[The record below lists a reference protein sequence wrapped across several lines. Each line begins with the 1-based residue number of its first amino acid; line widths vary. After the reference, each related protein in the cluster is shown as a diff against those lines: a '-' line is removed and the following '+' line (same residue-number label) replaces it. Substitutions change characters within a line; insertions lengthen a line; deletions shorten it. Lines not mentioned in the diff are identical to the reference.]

1 MRLRQIALVA
11 ENLEPALADLTR
23 VLGVKVAYRDPK
35 IIYFG
40 LENALLP
47 FGGNFL
53 EVLAPVKEGTTAGRY
68 LERRG
73 GNGGYMVILQ
83 CPDALAQRE
92 RITNMGIRSVYNIDT
107 DEYRA
112 THFHPRDLGNFLL
125 SVDSVKPG
133 EDFTDP
139 MCMWEPA
146 GNDWRD
152 FVSTEVVSDM
162 IGAELQTDDPAEL
175 ASLWSKVL
183 DLPLSESGTDK
194 KEIKLQNG
202 ALKFVKDTDGRG
214 PGVGAIDLKVVD
226 KQRILDAAKACGCST
241 TDDQVTICGTRF
253 NLY

>member
-11 ENLEPALADLTR
+11 EKLEPALTVLTR

-35 IIYFG
+35 IIHFG
-40 LENALLP
+40 LENALMP

-53 EVLAPVKEGTTAGRY
+53 EVVAPIQDGTTAGRY

-92 RITNMGIRSVYNIDT
+92 RILGTGIRSVFNIDN

-152 FVSTEVVSDM
+152 FVSTELVSEM
-162 IGAELQTDDPAEL
+162 TGTELQSENPDEL
-175 ASLWSKVL
+175 AALWSKAL
-183 DLPLSESGTDK
+183 DLPLTESPSGQKAIALLNGT
-194 KEIKLQNG
+194 
-202 ALKFVKDTDGRG
+202 LKFVKDTDGRG

-226 KQRILDAAKACGCST
+226 TQRILDAAQECGCDF
-241 TDDQVTICGTRF
+241 TDNQVTICGTRF
-253 NLY
+253 NLL

>member
-11 ENLEPALADLTR
+11 EKLEPALDDLTR

-35 IIYFG
+35 IDFFG
-40 LENALLP
+40 LENALMP
-47 FGGNFL
+47 IGTNFL
-53 EVLAPVKEGTTAGRY
+53 EVVAPIKEATTAGRY

-83 CPDALAQRE
+83 CTDAIIQRK
-92 RITNMGIRSVYNIDT
+92 RILDLGIRSVHNIDN

-146 GNDWRD
+146 GHDWRE
-152 FVSTEVVSDM
+152 FVSTDVVSDM
-162 IGAELQTDDPAEL
+162 IGAELQSDSPAEL
-175 ASLWSKVL
+175 AALWSKVL
-183 DLPLSESGTDK
+183 DLPLSGSNPEE
-194 KEIKLQNG
+194 KEIKLSNG
-202 ALKFVKDTDGRG
+202 ALKFVRETDGRG
-214 PGVGAIDLKVVD
+214 TGIGTIELKVVD
-226 KQRILDAAKACGCST
+226 KQRILDAAKDCGCDTS
-241 TDDQVTICGTRF
+241 DDQVTICGTRF
-253 NLY
+253 KLL